1 MEYPNDADA
10 YQVGG
15 HLHTALTL
23 AIADIASMP
32 EGEQRTWAL
41 RGVASLL
48 MGIPETLKATAVEQ
62 CPELA
67 SAVPIPDTHLS
78 VEEEEIASRLTTA
91 NVQALDC
98 ALIAGAVTSWRK
110 VARVVG
116 DAMVTLQGQ
125 GSDLP
130 LGVYMRRV
138 QALVQDA
145 RLEAQGSTQFMRF
158 SEVRLPTK
166 GTSAA

>member
-1 MEYPNDADA
+1 MEYPNEADA
-10 YQVGG
+10 FQVGG

-23 AIADIASMP
+23 AVADIVSMP

-48 MGIPETLKATAVEQ
+48 MGKPEPFKATAFEQ

-67 SAVPIPDTHLS
+67 SAEPIPDTHLS
-78 VEEEEIASRLTTA
+78 AEEEEIASRLTLA
-91 NVQALDC
+91 DIQALDS
-98 ALIAGAVTSWRK
+98 ALIAGAVASWRN

-116 DAMVTLQGQ
+116 DAMVTSQSQ

-138 QALVQDA
+138 EALVQDA
-145 RLEAQGSTQFMRF
+145 RLEAQGNTQFMRF
-158 SEVRLPTK
+158 SQVRLPTR